1 MDRAPQRQ
9 HRASQGKRPMALQA
23 GGKDLSGGSGERK
36 RERERERERERKTL
50 VKKEEEDKTREKE
63 RDGLAGVA
71 GQS

>member
-23 GGKDLSGGSGERK
+23 GGKDLPGGSE
-36 RERERERERERKTL
+36 EREIGRVWSRSE
-50 VKKEEEDKTREKE
+50 EEEDKTRKEE
-63 RDGLAGVA
+63 RDGLAGDT